1 MIETPVSTPTVMLR
15 KMQSRYPYRTIRA
28 GGFDWRI
35 RDTGGALAPLLL
47 MPGGLG
53 NADIFYHQ
61 MLELA
66 PEIRC
71 ITVDYP
77 DADHAATA
85 DGLAALLDALQLER
99 ASVLGSS
106 LAGYWLQYF
115 GVRHAERVDVM
126 ILANSFCGAHELRQH
141 PLFAVP
147 MLRGI
152 NGDALKAEWLVRL
165 GEREPDELRDVQ
177 IALLQEGQEG
187 ELLRRRLLAAATASS
202 APLIERGQFPLYILD
217 CMDDPLLPA
226 RTRDALAQRYPD
238 AICLSLPQGGHYPA
252 ITQYEAYNR
261 FLRSAVPDEQ
271 LGTS

>member
-1 MIETPVSTPTVMLR
+1 MP
-15 KMQSRYPYRTIRA
+15 
-28 GGFDWRI
+28 
-35 RDTGGALAPLLL
+35 PLLL

-53 NADIFYHQ
+53 NADIFYRQ
-61 MLELA
+61 VLELA

-115 GVRHAERVDVM
+115 GVRHPERVDAM
-126 ILANSFCGAHELRQH
+126 ILANSFCEADELRQH

-147 MLRGI
+147 ILRGI
-152 NGDALKAEWLVRL
+152 DGDALKNEWLVRL
-165 GEREPDELRDVQ
+165 GERESDELRDVQ

-187 ELLRRRLLAAATASS
+187 ELLRRRLLAAATATS
-202 APLIERGQFPLYILD
+202 APLIERGHFPLFILD
-217 CMDDPLLPA
+217 CKDDPLLPA

-238 AICLSLPQGGHYPA
+238 AILLSMPQGGHYPA
-252 ITQYEAYNR
+252 VTRHETYNG
-261 FLRSAVPDEQ
+261 FVRSAVPD
-271 LGTS
+271 